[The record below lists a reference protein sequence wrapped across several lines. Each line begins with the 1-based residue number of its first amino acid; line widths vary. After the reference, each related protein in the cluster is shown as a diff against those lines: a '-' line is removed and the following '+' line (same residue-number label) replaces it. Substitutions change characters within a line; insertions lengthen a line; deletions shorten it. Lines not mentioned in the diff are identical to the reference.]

1 MYRANLEHAINEY
14 NFDAP
19 FLFMMRIA
27 EHNCYIQRNEK
38 TFYLMT
44 RNGRHLSQSGMTL
57 SAPNGP
63 CDMPEMVFNWLRSA
77 GFLAAANDANTI
89 FELTEKARSIFSHK
103 QA

>member
-1 MYRANLEHAINEY
+1 MYRSNFEPAINEY
-14 NFDAP
+14 NIDTP
-19 FLFMMRIA
+19 FLFMVRIA

-44 RNGRHLSQSGMTL
+44 RNGRHLSRTGMIL

-63 CDMPEMVFNWLRSA
+63 CDMPKMVFNWLRDA

-89 FELTEKARSIFSHK
+89 FELTEKARSIFSRM